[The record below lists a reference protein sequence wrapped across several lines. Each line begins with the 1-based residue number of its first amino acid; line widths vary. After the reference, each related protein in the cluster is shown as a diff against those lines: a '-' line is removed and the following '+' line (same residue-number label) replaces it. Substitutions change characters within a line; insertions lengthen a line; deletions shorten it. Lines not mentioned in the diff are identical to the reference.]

1 MIIPKS
7 LNISY
12 NIRYNKEALLKHIL
26 DARKRLEITLNEHL
40 TKRKHRGLK
49 SGNILLTVKEGKIKV
64 GKCRLPKKVCFV
76 RFFGKENLTYYVIA
90 IMQKDF
96 IEVIT
101 AWTKKGN

>member
-1 MIIPKS
+1 MRIPKS

-12 NIRYNKEALLKHIL
+12 NFCYNKEALLKKVLEDRNKL
-26 DARKRLEITLNEHL
+26 DITFNEHL
-40 TKRKHRGLK
+40 TKRKHRDLNPD
-49 SGNILLTVKEGKIKV
+49 SICLTVKEGRIKA
-64 GKCRLPKKVCFV
+64 GKCRLPKKICFV

-90 IMQKDF
+90 IMHNDF

>member
-12 NIRYNKEALLKHIL
+12 NNSYNKEALLKQAL
-26 DARKRLEITLNEHL
+26 EARNKLGITFNEHL
-40 TKRKHRGLK
+40 TKRKHRGLNPD
-49 SGNILLTVKEGKIKV
+49 SIYLTVKEGKIKI

-76 RFFGKENLTYYVIA
+76 RFFGKENRTYYVIA
-90 IMQKDF
+90 IMHNNL